1 MTPIEVRPNP
11 EEEREKLEII
21 SQKIEKAFLK
31 DQEEFETDDTEDIIE
46 SLSEALSID
55 YVEKWKV
62 YARMKLA
69 QRNYEKSEMMR
80 KSLIQKLIHVQ
91 GNLDVTLKAL
101 EDKKIALD
109 FEIEDKMKLKEE
121 IKSLKAELKSLQKP
135 KTVSKKDEKT
145 LAELD
150 REKLN
155 EKFTK
160 DKKETLN

>member
-135 KTVSKKDEKT
+135 KTVSKRLAPEKKS
-145 LAELD
+145 AA
-150 REKLN
+150 KN
-155 EKFTK
+155 A
-160 DKKETLN
+160 

>member
-121 IKSLKAELKSLQKP
+121 IKSLKAEVKSLQKP
-135 KTVSKKDEKT
+135 KTVSKRLAPEKKS
-145 LAELD
+145 AA
-150 REKLN
+150 KN
-155 EKFTK
+155 A
-160 DKKETLN
+160 

>member
-1 MTPIEVRPNP
+1 MKPVVAKPNP
-11 EEEREKLEII
+11 KLEQERLALIEE
-21 SQKIEKAFLK
+21 KIEKAFLK
-31 DQEEFETDDTEDIIE
+31 DQEEFDTDDTEDIIE

-62 YARMKLA
+62 YARMKVA
-69 QRNYEKSEMMR
+69 QRNFEKSEMMR

-121 IKSLKAELKSLQKP
+121 IKSLKAEVKSLQKP
-135 KTVSKKDEKT
+135 KTVSKRLAPEKKSV
-145 LAELD
+145 A
-150 REKLN
+150 KN
-155 EKFTK
+155 A
-160 DKKETLN
+160 

>member
-1 MTPIEVRPNP
+1 M
-11 EEEREKLEII
+11 
-21 SQKIEKAFLK
+21 K
-31 DQEEFETDDTEDIIE
+31 DQEEFDTDDTEDIIE

-69 QRNYEKSEMMR
+69 QRNFEKSEMMR

-121 IKSLKAELKSLQKP
+121 IKSLKAEVKSLQKP
-135 KTVSKKDEKT
+135 KTVSKRLAPEKKSV
-145 LAELD
+145 A
-150 REKLN
+150 KN
-155 EKFTK
+155 A
-160 DKKETLN
+160 

>member
-1 MTPIEVRPNP
+1 MKPVAVKPNP
-11 EEEREKLEII
+11 KEEQEKLAII
-21 SQKIEKAFLK
+21 SEKIEKAFLK
-31 DQEEFETDDTEDIIE
+31 DQEEFDTDDTEDIIE

-69 QRNYEKSEMMR
+69 QRNFEKSEMMR

-121 IKSLKAELKSLQKP
+121 IKSLKAEVRSLQKP
-135 KTVSKKDEKT
+135 KTVSKRLAPEKKS
-145 LAELD
+145 AA
-150 REKLN
+150 KN
-155 EKFTK
+155 A
-160 DKKETLN
+160 